1 MQLSRR
7 TLLTSVAPG
16 AVIALAGCTAA
27 QQAQWATIVGQ
38 IQTAVAAA
46 AKYIPSVESI
56 AAEAAALFGPQY
68 TLLVTAGSAALNQII
83 QVLVNVAG
91 ALTPPDPSI
100 SFAPMAGVQVH
111 GRNAAAS
118 KMRARLR
125 AASPSVPA
133 VVGTTPQGV
142 VITGWA
148 A

>member
-91 ALTPPDPSI
+91 ALTPP
-100 SFAPMAGVQVH
+100 
-111 GRNAAAS
+111 AAS

-133 VVGTTPQGV
+133 VVGATPQGV

>member
-91 ALTPPDPSI
+91 ALTP
-100 SFAPMAGVQVH
+100 
-111 GRNAAAS
+111 AS

>member
-91 ALTPPDPSI
+91 ALTPP
-100 SFAPMAGVQVH
+100 
-111 GRNAAAS
+111 AS

>member
-91 ALTPPDPSI
+91 ALTPP
-100 SFAPMAGVQVH
+100 
-111 GRNAAAS
+111 S

>member
-91 ALTPPDPSI
+91 ALTPP
-100 SFAPMAGVQVH
+100 
-111 GRNAAAS
+111 AAS

-133 VVGTTPQGV
+133 VVGATPKGV